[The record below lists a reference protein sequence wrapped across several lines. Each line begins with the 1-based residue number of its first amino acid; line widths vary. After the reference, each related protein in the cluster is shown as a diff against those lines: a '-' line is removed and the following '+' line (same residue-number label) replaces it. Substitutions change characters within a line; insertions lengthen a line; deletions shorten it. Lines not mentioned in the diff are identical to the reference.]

1 MFDSTRAA
9 RTRFLHCV
17 DCFTAKESWERRR
30 LAPSR
35 PSPSSGT
42 GSRAWGMPAAAEA
55 ITSASLASFFATPGK
70 SSLALFSRL
79 PVM

>member
-1 MFDSTRAA
+1 
-9 RTRFLHCV
+9 
-17 DCFTAKESWERRR
+17 
-30 LAPSR
+30 
-35 PSPSSGT
+35 
-42 GSRAWGMPAAAEA
+42 MPAAAEA